1 MDGWRMRRI
10 GTVPPLGRGE
20 SVMVDRWY
28 MPLMVATSALVALLI
43 GGLAVIEVLTAKA
56 VSEPPAARWQAA
68 LARMD
73 DAIDRADFAD
83 AARRWREAS
92 EAARHSREWTA
103 QIEVGDGY
111 RRLQRTGRIPAA
123 MDGVAREAYFNALLR
138 ARHDGSL
145 EGVLRAAESFA
156 ALGDAAV
163 VEQCLHIAHRLAA
176 RDVDPVAARRVQMF
190 ADRWAARTLE
200 VERARATG
208 RP

>member
-1 MDGWRMRRI
+1 MPRI
-10 GTVPPLGRGE
+10 GTVPSLGRGE

-43 GGLAVIEVLTAKA
+43 GGLAVIEVLTANA

-103 QIEVGDGY
+103 LIEVASSKAWP
-111 RRLQRTGRIPAA
+111 RRSRLGAKKATRSSSMT
-123 MDGVAREAYFNALLR
+123 N
-138 ARHDGSL
+138 
-145 EGVLRAAESFA
+145 ES
-156 ALGDAAV
+156 
-163 VEQCLHIAHRLAA
+163 
-176 RDVDPVAARRVQMF
+176 
-190 ADRWAARTLE
+190 ADST
-200 VERARATG
+200 
-208 RP
+208 

>member
-1 MDGWRMRRI
+1 ML
-10 GTVPPLGRGE
+10 PPPCKGE
-20 SVMVDRWY
+20 WVMVDRWY
-28 MPLMVATSALVALLI
+28 MPLMVATSAVVALLI
-43 GGLAVIEVLTAKA
+43 GGLAVIEVLTARA

-73 DAIDRADFAD
+73 DAIDRADFVD
-83 AARRWREAS
+83 AARRWREAN

-103 QIEVGDGY
+103 LIEVGDGY
-111 RRLQRTGRIPAA
+111 RRLQRTGRVPAEMGGA
-123 MDGVAREAYFNALLR
+123 AREAYLNALLR
-138 ARHDGSL
+138 ARHEDSL
-145 EGVLRAAESFA
+145 EGMLRVAESFA

-163 VEQCLHIAHRLAA
+163 VEQCLRIAHRLAA

>member
-1 MDGWRMRRI
+1 MDGWRMPTI
-10 GTVPPLGRGE
+10 WMVPPLGRGE

-28 MPLMVATSALVALLI
+28 MSLMVATSALVALLI
-43 GGLAVIEVLTAKA
+43 GGLAVIEVLTARA

-92 EAARHSREWTA
+92 EAARHSREWA
-103 QIEVGDGY
+103 ALIEVGDGY
-111 RRLQRTGRIPAA
+111 RRLQRTGRVSAA
-123 MDGVAREAYFNALLR
+123 MDGVAREAYFSALLR
-138 ARHDGSL
+138 ARHDDSL
-145 EGVLRAAESFA
+145 EGVLRVAESFA

-190 ADRWAARTLE
+190 SDRWAARTLE